1 MGRRFLKLV
10 VAFVLVATVNG
21 ISFRETDAA
30 QLAQGTPPQAP
41 AANQPAASAKPEPTK
56 ESGPG
61 WALNCKSGATD
72 KGLECRLS
80 QTVVTQAR
88 QLLAN
93 VTVRVPTDKTAT
105 ELIVQLPLGLY
116 LPGGTTVKVDEG
128 TSQRLNFRACDRNG
142 CYAMAPVSS
151 TLLQTMRNGERLL
164 VSFQNLEQKPIDVPL
179 SLDGFDEAYAKIDG

>member
-1 MGRRFLKLV
+1 
-10 VAFVLVATVNG
+10 
-21 ISFRETDAA
+21 
-30 QLAQGTPPQAP
+30 
-41 AANQPAASAKPEPTK
+41 
-56 ESGPG
+56 
-61 WALNCKSGATD
+61 
-72 KGLECRLS
+72 
-80 QTVVTQAR
+80 
-88 QLLAN
+88 
-93 VTVRVPTDKTAT
+93 VRVPTDKTAT

-116 LPGGTTVKVDEG
+116 LPSGTTVKVDEG